1 MSQPRQI
8 LRRIQRQQRQKA
20 AAPHSLAG
28 FPPHPSPPATASEPN
43 APRTPAPAPI
53 PTAPVPP
60 PQPMPQPVAQT
71 ASVSQTA
78 PVPRPGGGHAL
89 YSELMRSHDRMGTRH
104 LDRRG

>member
-20 AAPHSLAG
+20 DAPRSLAG

-53 PTAPVPP
+53 PAAPIPP
-60 PQPMPQPVAQT
+60 PQPMPQPVA
-71 ASVSQTA
+71 QTA

-104 LDRRG
+104 VKRPG